1 MFAFGVIAIEAW
13 PTQMPVWA
21 LILALI
27 ICNSFTYL
35 SRISRLTFFGAFVY
49 IIPIGMIQAITNQ
62 QVGLNV
68 ITELVIGY
76 ALPGRPIAMMMFK
89 VRSASRSI

>member
-1 MFAFGVIAIEAW
+1 MLKTLRVI
-13 PTQMPVWA
+13 T
-21 LILALI
+21 
-27 ICNSFTYL
+27 
-35 SRISRLTFFGAFVY
+35 AFVY

-68 ITELVIGY
+68 ITELIIGY

-89 VRSASRSI
+89 VSS